1 MRSFKF
7 LGTLSV
13 ALALTTVLMAGASRP
28 LCAQEAQRAFTLEDL
43 LGLGRERNP
52 HLLSLRSRVQSAVAG
67 RRDAGRIQNPEV
79 EYGFGNGEPFDA
91 SETKSLRELSIRQVV
106 ENPLARHFRL
116 ASLDEGVAAEEER
129 ARQGGLEVEYE
140 IRLHFYRILFLQELV
155 ELRRLNE
162 EALNEVR
169 ELIELRARAG
179 EVRELE
185 AIRLKVE
192 HLRARN
198 DLAAAELELDQFRRH
213 LDMFL
218 GEALPDDYELVGTLE
233 GDLRVPDF
241 ETLDG
246 EILPG
251 HPLLQQA
258 ALSRSAA
265 EKEWKASQYAWLP
278 NPVISAS
285 SAKELDGD
293 VVRFGVG
300 VEIPLWN
307 QSRAAAR
314 RERETL
320 AAMEHEEESLRLDL
334 QAQLM
339 IHHNQ
344 LLLHR
349 RSLELFREGLLEE
362 AEVSM
367 GIAETSYREGEISLV
382 EYLDARR
389 AFQSIQMEYQ
399 QALYDWNREM
409 TELDRAV
416 GGGVL

>member
-7 LGTLSV
+7 LSALSG
-13 ALALTTVLMAGASRP
+13 ALALSTALTAGAARP
-28 LCAQEAQRAFTLEDL
+28 AGAQEAYTLEDL
-43 LGLGRERNP
+43 LRLGQERNP
-52 HLLSLRSRVQSAVAG
+52 HLLSLRSRIESAAAD
-67 RRDAGRIQNPEV
+67 RRDAGRIRNPEV
-79 EYGFGNGEPFDA
+79 EYGFGDGEPFDTP
-91 SETKSLRELSIRQVV
+91 ETKSLRELSVRQVV

-116 ASLDEGVAAEEER
+116 ASLDQGVAAAKEE
-129 ARQGGLEVEYE
+129 ARQGGLEVDYE

-169 ELIELRARAG
+169 ELIEARARAG

-185 AIRLKVE
+185 AIRLRVE

-218 GEALPDDYELVGTLE
+218 GEVLPDDYELDGALE
-233 GDLRVPDF
+233 ANLQVPDF
-241 ETLDG
+241 ETLDQ
-246 EILPG
+246 EILPE
-251 HPLLQQA
+251 HPLLRRA

-265 EKEWKASQYAWLP
+265 EKEWRASQYAWLP
-278 NPVISAS
+278 NPVISAT
-285 SAKELDGD
+285 SARELDGD

-300 VEIPLWN
+300 MEIPLWN
-307 QSRAAAR
+307 QSRSAAR

-320 AAMEHEEESLRLDL
+320 AALEQEEESLRLEL

-339 IHHNQ
+339 IHHNH

-362 AEVSM
+362 AEASM

-389 AFQSIQMEYQ
+389 AFQSIQIEYQ